1 LSLAVLVAS
10 VLDDARARS
19 LRENHLADGFLRPDY
34 EAYCFA
40 NVAATAAESV
50 GVDLGRTLPDAATAG
65 VDTDAKRV
73 LVLFLDSLGYEQF
86 ERVYES
92 VSLLQSFVD
101 AGRVTPLTSTYPSET
116 AACVTTMH
124 TAEDP
129 VSHGLLGWNAYDP
142 EADAVYET
150 LPYLAK
156 DGGDLSLSPTDLF
169 DADPVYERLSSEGV
183 APHVVEPDYGPGYS
197 DASAVGAGTTHYE
210 RTTGFALAVR
220 DALRASKAPS
230 YTYAYYPEIDTV
242 SHHDG
247 PHSEA
252 VSMQVAAVCDALERA
267 FATLD
272 DDVAAETL
280 VYLVADHGQV
290 QVQSPTVL
298 DDTGVLEHVQT
309 DRSGH
314 PLVLGG
320 PRNVHLHLEDDA
332 DPAAAR
338 ECLAD
343 LDALVLSK
351 EEALDEDLW
360 GEGSLGPAFERNCG
374 DLIVVPCEDALW
386 PAAEPEELALE
397 GMHGGL
403 HPDEALVPFGAA
415 RLSNLV

>member
-10 VLDDARARS
+10 VLDDNRARK
-19 LRENHLADGFLRPDY
+19 LRENQFAEGFMRPDY
-34 EAYCFA
+34 EDYCFA

-50 GVDLGRTLPDAATAG
+50 GVDLGRTLPADVTAG
-65 VDTDAKRV
+65 VDADAERV

-92 VSLLQSFVD
+92 VSLLQSFVES
-101 AGRVTPLTSTYPSET
+101 GRVTPLTSTFPSET

-156 DGGDLSLSPTDLF
+156 DEGDLTLSPTDLF
-169 DADPVYERLSSEGV
+169 DGDPVYQQLADEGV
-183 APHVVEPDYGPGYS
+183 APRIVEPDYGDGAFAGA
-197 DASAVGAGTTHYE
+197 ASSHYE
-210 RTTGFALAVR
+210 RTTEFALAVR
-220 DALRASKAPS
+220 DTLRESPAPS
-230 YTYAYYPEIDTV
+230 YTYAYYPEIDSV
-242 SHHDG
+242 SHQDG
-247 PHSEA
+247 PESETYD
-252 VSMQVAAVCDALERA
+252 MQVAAVCHALERA
-267 FATLD
+267 FATLEE
-272 DDVAAETL
+272 DVASETL
-280 VYLVADHGQV
+280 VCLVADHGQV
-290 QVQSPTVL
+290 PVETPTVL

-314 PLVLGG
+314 PLVLGS
-320 PRNVHLHLEDDA
+320 PRNVHLHLEDGA
-332 DPAAAR
+332 DPDDAR

-351 EEALDEDLW
+351 AAALDEDLW
-360 GEGSLGPAFERNCG
+360 GLGDPGPAFERNCG
-374 DLIVVPCEDALW
+374 DLIVVPREDALW
-386 PAAEPEELALE
+386 PAAEPGELELD

-403 HPDEALVPFGAA
+403 NPREALVPFGAA
-415 RLSNLV
+415 RLSDLR